1 MKKAFNFF
9 LSALT
14 LVTSLN
20 VPTSV
25 VAEEIPTAT
34 AGTENV
40 QVKATQEPT
49 QEAESTPSASTEPT
63 ASSETDKSTTEA
75 NKATEVLDIVDDS
88 TSDDD
93 IFTYSVEYAEDYSK
107 ATVKIFYTK
116 EDDVYLDLGNAD
128 DFAELAETGKF
139 AVNEEQTSD
148 LVLAFD
154 AYENGSYVFKAI
166 AYSNEDDSEV
176 ASGEKTLEITDIGKE
191 VSTPEPTEDPEEEFT
206 FDSGSIVDC
215 SVEDLVKY
223 INSGKT
229 LMFMIG
235 NEESDE
241 TYQRIITAYAS
252 LQESVSGQ
260 TDTTFLKVTS
270 GDDAQIKALTAL
282 TMNSDDITNIVAAY
296 NDLVKDSTGHAVVG
310 FVYNKYITEAVREAD
325 DTDEYTVE
333 DQAVRNWSVKYNHS
347 GDDAVEEAQTEAEN
361 DSGIMVASNNTS
373 GNPSVEVGTE
383 WKYKASGN
391 NYQEFTAPESGTYY
405 VELWGADGDSDT
417 GSWTN
422 SYINSQQPP
431 TTTGIGGQAGTVK
444 GYVHLDKGQ
453 TIYLSLGYRNGMN
466 NHGTY
471 GGGGIGWGQSR
482 GYRSGG
488 GGAGAIY
495 LSKVSGNG
503 ELANYENY
511 QDQILMVAGGGGGA
525 EDFYTA
531 TWSGNGYYCSS
542 NVCVNSRGGNG
553 GKNPTS
559 GTSTGPTASTSGY
572 KFGVGQDYNS
582 YENSSSGA
590 GGAGLMGGISA
601 DGNHNILKGG
611 TGAGGSSYI
620 NETYIKGGTYVD
632 GTALGWDYDKTE
644 KRWLTVWDDGQNAG
658 AIIKMAALDEYT
670 LTINYLDVNDD
681 SVVAEQH
688 VSTHA
693 YGEAYSVTSP
703 DVLGYTLA
711 EKSLTD
717 AVVDG
722 TMPAHD
728 VTINVYY
735 DYPRL
740 VVHYKEWG
748 TEETLHDDY
757 VERLQVGTDYSVD
770 SPSIDGYE
778 FYETEDKSTPV
789 AGTKKEGEEEFTVYY
804 VKRWEPTKHIIA
816 VNGYAISEEQCEAG
830 VELKVGDIVTYEIRY
845 ENRRNVARTETITD
859 ELPLNLRYVE
869 GSATNSDTQV
879 FTSTTKDNQDTLEWV
894 ITSEP
899 TSEGSVTFN
908 AEVIETDENLNT
920 VINWDRNDPVLK
932 YSVVKE
938 SDPKAGTTVSYGQE
952 VVYNLIVKNTGEVT
966 VHNLVVVDPIPENS
980 EYSWVNHSYKGEYV
994 EDGNYVKYQIDEL
1007 LPGAVAKLQFKV
1019 KVTKQLK
1026 GTETDELVNV
1036 AYYQNFNPGTEIPSD
1051 KEIIE
1056 KGVPT
1061 NEIIHPL
1068 VGVQLDAV
1076 KSSNPVSGSS
1086 INPGSEVEYH
1096 VTIANTTPTYQVITG
1111 AQALDNPT
1119 TYESGT
1125 DFTYSYTVSD
1135 SGVYALSDIAVN
1147 VDDVDQVTIS
1157 NVTRMHLNTDSI
1169 DSSIWNIVN
1178 GTTTTTFIPKDVATN
1193 GFPTKTQVVSL
1204 LESLSWTMDSLQIAS
1219 GSGNVVS
1226 ADNEHDGEMNN
1237 AVPDGYLVKIFSAS
1251 VSAESSTN
1259 KTAHVDFGTVSSDY
1273 TTNPTYFDFGSYVD
1287 MSGEK
1292 AHVYTYAGNDGN
1304 YKNVKVHL
1312 VAYKTSADEELIT
1325 VGMAKAY
1332 EEKYGDTSD
1341 MSSATTNIHITDEIP
1356 SYMTYVE
1363 GSAYLKRNGVE
1374 EQLISTGANF
1384 DVRYTGNGGY
1394 YYLDNIAFNN
1404 VSRFNRIEITYP
1416 TSLTVDGGNNG
1427 SLVKEGIT
1435 DMDSAITYLKS
1446 LKFYGNATTATGSIT
1461 VKLRYYS
1468 KEVEASFSTQF
1479 WQNGGWYSEGNI
1491 TVIADGYY
1499 QLEAAGAQGGSGWG
1513 SSAYGGA
1520 GGYVKGTIYLTA
1532 GTKLYYLGGNR
1543 GFNNMGGKKFDDR
1556 IYNGGGYN
1564 TSEAASA
1571 GGAAYWALTDRG
1583 ALANYNNYRS
1593 EVLLVAGGGGAGQG
1607 AGAGGASNAGGNSF
1621 GQGANASSNPG
1632 GGGWTGGSAGRG
1644 GTNYIKEG
1652 LINTESKA
1660 GVNSNP
1666 RTNDNGYNAAAA
1678 YGRIT
1683 YMGTDVNNLVAQT
1696 AYKYNIVD
1704 ETNATG
1710 TTTIP
1715 QSTGTFGTCAY
1726 KVIDGKPSI
1735 ECVANDI
1742 EAGKNVELVFKATVD
1757 ANVPN
1762 SVASVENTAYYDSSF
1777 DKYTE
1782 LPGTKGETNTNTVI
1796 HYLTGN
1802 QPVISAVK
1810 SSDPV
1815 TGTVIRRGQDIT
1827 YSIQLTNTGTSTAKY
1842 VHVRDYI
1849 PEFSSYKANTITN
1862 GGVYVSEGNYVEW
1875 VVENI
1880 APGESKTVQFT
1891 VTSSR
1896 NMKTTDRIKNTA
1908 LYEIKDTNP
1917 GEPGTIDDDPSNKT
1931 NETDHGTTEQAV
1943 DPNFEITATKSA
1955 NPSSGDYV
1963 KRSSEIEYVISV
1975 TNTIKSDAAMDYI
1988 LVGDAI
1994 PEGTTFKEFV
2004 NYTAA
2009 KESPNIDVRTYYSEE
2024 ENTAKWIV
2032 ENLAKGDTV
2041 ELRFI
2046 VTVDKECELT
2056 EITNIAKFKKLS
2068 HFIDEDQT
2076 IIDENNFSSPDTLDF
2091 DKDLLD
2097 TNTNVTTHYLWQP
2110 NVTVVKSSDPET
2122 GTVVPRGGKITY
2134 TLSVTNTGDDV
2145 ANYVNIEDFIP
2156 KNTTYV
2162 TTSARTEVDT
2172 DKAGTSSE
2180 NGTVKS
2186 VQYVLYDLAVGET
2199 RTVSFSVTVN
2209 NDAQSGVFID
2219 NVAYYK
2225 NHETEHGK
2233 PGTDTFVNP
2242 DVETNKTRHTVEL
2255 SDDIILTG
2263 GSGWKYLPF
2272 IGGGVLVL
2280 VVIIVLIASKKKK
2293 DDSEDEANS
2302 SFSDEKE

>member
-20 VPTSV
+20 VPTNV

-34 AGTENV
+34 AGAENV
-40 QVKATQEPT
+40 QVEATQEPT
-49 QEAESTPSASTEPT
+49 SEALSTPSASAEAT
-63 ASSETDKSTTEA
+63 ATSETDKSATEA
-75 NKATEVLDIVDDS
+75 SSASEVLDIVDD
-88 TSDDD
+88 TTGDDD
-93 IFTYSVEYAEDYSK
+93 TFTYSVEYAEDYSK
-107 ATVKIFYTK
+107 ATVKISYTK
-116 EDDVYLDLGNAD
+116 EDDVYLDLGNAE

-139 AVNEEQTSD
+139 AVNEKQTSD

-176 ASGEKTLEITDIGKE
+176 ASGEKTLDITDIGK
-191 VSTPEPTEDPEEEFT
+191 VISTPEPTEEPEPDFV
-206 FDSGSIVDC
+206 FDSGSIIDC

-270 GDDAQIKALTAL
+270 ADDNTIKALTAL
-282 TMNSDDITNIVAAY
+282 TMNSEDVTNIVAAY
-296 NDLVKDSTGHAVVG
+296 NDLVKGSTGHAVVG

-347 GDDAVEEAQTEAEN
+347 GDDAVEEAQNEAEN

-373 GNPSVEVGTE
+373 GNPSVEIGTE
-383 WKYKASGN
+383 WNYKASGN

-417 GSWTN
+417 GNWTN

-542 NVCVNSRGGNG
+542 NVCVNARGGNG
-553 GKNPTS
+553 GKNATS
-559 GTSTGPTASTSGY
+559 GTSTGPTGKVNGY
-572 KFGVGQDYNS
+572 KFGVGEDYNS
-582 YENSSSGA
+582 YENSSSGG
-590 GGAGLMGGISA
+590 GGAGLIGGGAA
-601 DGNHNILKGG
+601 DGNHNVLKGG
-611 TGAGGSSYI
+611 TGAGGTSYI
-620 NETYIKGGTYVD
+620 NETYVKGGTYVD
-632 GTALGWDYDKTE
+632 GTELGWDYDKTE

-658 AIIKMAALDEYT
+658 AIIKMAAFDEYT

-681 SVVAEQH
+681 SVIAEQH

-740 VVHYKEWG
+740 VVHYREWE

-757 VERLQVGTDYSVD
+757 VERLHVGTDYSVD
-770 SPSIDGYE
+770 SPDIDGYE

-804 VKRWEPTKHIIA
+804 VKKWEPTKHIAA

-859 ELPLNLRYVE
+859 ELPVNLRYVD
-869 GSATNSDTQV
+869 GSATNTDTQV
-879 FTSTTKDNQDTLEWV
+879 FTLTTEEDQDTLEWV

-908 AEVIETDENLNT
+908 AEVIATDENLNT
-920 VINWDRNDPVLK
+920 VINWDRNDPILN

-938 SDPKAGTTVSYGQE
+938 SDPVAGTTVSYGQE

-980 EYSWVNHSYKGEYV
+980 EYSWVNHSYNGEYV
-994 EDGNYVKYQIDEL
+994 EDGNYVRYQIGEL

-1061 NEIIHPL
+1061 NEIVHPL
-1068 VGVQLDAV
+1068 VGVQLEAV
-1076 KSSNPVSGSS
+1076 KSSNPVSGSNVS
-1086 INPGSEVEYH
+1086 TGSEIEYH

-1111 AQALDNPT
+1111 AQPLDTPT
-1119 TYESGT
+1119 TYSSGT
-1125 DFTYSYTVSD
+1125 DFTYSYTVSN
-1135 SGVYALSDIAVN
+1135 SGVYTLSDIAVN
-1147 VDDVDQVTIS
+1147 VDNVDQITIS
-1157 NVTRMHLNTDSI
+1157 NVTRMHLNSDNI
-1169 DSSIWNIVN
+1169 DSSVWNVVN
-1178 GTTTTTFIPKDVATN
+1178 GATTTTFVPKDVATN
-1193 GFPTKTQVVSL
+1193 GFPTKEQVISL
-1204 LESLSWTMDSLQIAS
+1204 LESLSWTMDSLQIAG

-1226 ADNEHDGEMNN
+1226 ADNEHSGEMNN
-1237 AVPDGYLVKIFSAS
+1237 AVPNGYLVKIFSAS
-1251 VSAESSTN
+1251 VSASNSTN

-1273 TTNPTYFDFGSYVD
+1273 TNSPTYFDFGSYVA
-1287 MSGEK
+1287 MGGQK

-1312 VAYKTSADEELIT
+1312 VAYKTSADEKLIT

-1332 EEKYGDTSD
+1332 TEKYGDTSD

-1356 SYMTYVE
+1356 SYMTYVD

-1374 EQLISTGANF
+1374 ERLINTGTNF

-1394 YYLDNIAFNN
+1394 YYLDNIAFSN

-1416 TSLTVDGGNNG
+1416 TSLTVSGGSNG

-1435 DMDSAITYLKS
+1435 DMDSAIEYLES
-1446 LKFYGNATTATGSIT
+1446 LKFYGDATTATGSIT

-1468 KEVEASFSTQF
+1468 KEVVDSFSSKTF
-1479 WQNGGWYSEGNI
+1479 SYAGSFVMTSLYSAEQSF
-1491 TVIADGYY
+1491 TALVSGYY
-1499 QLEAAGAQGGSGWG
+1499 QLEAWGASAGHYNGKYSSGGYVAGAVWLNAGEKVYVQVGYNSYSNMGGS
-1513 SSAYGGA
+1513 SPSAYG
-1520 GGYVKGTIYLTA
+1520 YP
-1532 GTKLYYLGGNR
+1532 YYR
-1543 GFNNMGGKKFDDR
+1543 YS
-1556 IYNGGGYN
+1556 YNGGGRN
-1564 TSEAASA
+1564 LTSDCSQGGGATSFTTSSGPEIQNFSSKQGDVIMVA
-1571 GGAAYWALTDRG
+1571 GGAGLD
-1583 ALANYNNYRS
+1583 
-1593 EVLLVAGGGGAGQG
+1593 
-1607 AGAGGASNAGGNSF
+1607 GAGGTGGGNGF
-1621 GQGANASSNPG
+1621 GKGADSNGGNGG
-1632 GGGWTGGSAGRG
+1632 GGGWSGGTASKG
-1644 GTNYIKEG
+1644 GTNHIATSHNGKTI
-1652 LINTESKA
+1652 LNTSSKS
-1660 GVNSNP
+1660 GVGSSH
-1666 RTNDNGYNAAAA
+1666 A
-1678 YGRIT
+1678 IVT
-1683 YMGTDVNNLVAQT
+1683 YMGTDANNLVAQT
-1696 AYKYNIVD
+1696 AYTYNIVD

-1726 KVIDGKPSI
+1726 KTIDGKPSI
-1735 ECVANDI
+1735 ECVANDV

-1757 ANVPN
+1757 ANTPS
-1762 SVASVENTAYYDSSF
+1762 SVGSVENTAYYDSSF

-1782 LPGTKGETNTNTVI
+1782 LPGTKAETNTNTVI

-1815 TGTVIRRGQDIT
+1815 TGTVIKRGQDIT
-1827 YSIQLTNTGTSTAKY
+1827 YFIQLTNTGTSTAKY

-1891 VTSSR
+1891 VTSDS
-1896 NMKTTDRIKNTA
+1896 NMKTSERIKNTA
-1908 LYEIKDTNP
+1908 LYEIEDANP
-1917 GEPGTIDDDPSNKT
+1917 GEPGTIDDVPSNKT
-1931 NETDHGTTEQAV
+1931 NETDHGVTETTV
-1943 DPNFEITATKSA
+1943 DKEPLITVSKDADPTSGSYVARGSEITYRLT
-1955 NPSSGDYV
+1955 V
-1963 KRSSEIEYVISV
+1963 E
-1975 TNTIKSDAAMDYI
+1975 NTGEMVQAYS
-1988 LVGDAI
+1988 LVGDKI
-1994 PEGTTFKEFV
+1994 PEGTTFKQFKDYE
-2004 NYTAA
+2004 NALN
-2009 KESPNIDVRTYYSEE
+2009 SPNIDVRTYYSEDSNE
-2024 ENTAKWIV
+2024 AKWIV
-2032 ENLAKGDTV
+2032 ENLAKGDFVTLV
-2041 ELRFI
+2041 FT
-2046 VTVDKECELT
+2046 VTVDKECELS
-2056 EITNIAKFKKLS
+2056 EIINKAKYVGLNILKETDKQIIETNDLESK
-2068 HFIDEDQT
+2068 T
-2076 IIDENNFSSPDTLDF
+2076 TNDF
-2091 DKDLLD
+2091 DDSLLTKE
-2097 TNTNVTTHYLWQP
+2097 TNNTKHYLLQP
-2110 NVTVVKSSDPET
+2110 NVTVVKSSDPES

-2156 KNTTYV
+2156 KNTTYMN
-2162 TTSARTEVDT
+2162 TSARTEIDT

-2180 NGTVKS
+2180 NGEVKS

-2225 NHETEHGK
+2225 SYETEHGK
-2233 PGTDTFVNP
+2233 PGTDTFINP
-2242 DVETNKTRHTVEL
+2242 DIETNKTRHTVEL

-2280 VVIIVLIASKKKK
+2280 VVIIILIASKKKK
-2293 DDSEDEANS
+2293 ENGEGEADSS
-2302 SFSDEKE
+2302 SSEEKE

>member
-20 VPTSV
+20 VPTNV

-34 AGTENV
+34 AGAENV
-40 QVKATQEPT
+40 QVEATQEPT
-49 QEAESTPSASTEPT
+49 SEALSTPSASAEAT
-63 ASSETDKSTTEA
+63 ATSETDKSATEA
-75 NKATEVLDIVDDS
+75 SSASEVLDIVDD
-88 TSDDD
+88 TTGDDD
-93 IFTYSVEYAEDYSK
+93 TFTYSVEYAEDYSK
-107 ATVKIFYTK
+107 ATVKISYTK
-116 EDDVYLDLGNAD
+116 EDDVYLDLGNAE

-139 AVNEEQTSD
+139 AVNEKQTSD

-176 ASGEKTLEITDIGKE
+176 ASGEKTLDITDIGKV
-191 VSTPEPTEDPEEEFT
+191 VSTPEPTEEPEPDFV
-206 FDSGSIVDC
+206 FDSGSIIDC
-215 SVEDLVKY
+215 SVEELVKY

-270 GDDAQIKALTAL
+270 ADDNTIKALTAL
-282 TMNSDDITNIVAAY
+282 TMNSEDVTNIVAAY

-310 FVYNKYITEAVREAD
+310 FVYNKYITEVVREAD

-347 GDDAVEEAQTEAEN
+347 GDDAVEEAQNEAEN

-373 GNPSVEVGTE
+373 GNPSVEIGTE
-383 WKYKASGN
+383 WNYKASGN

-417 GSWTN
+417 GNWTN

-503 ELANYENY
+503 ELANYENN

-542 NVCVNSRGGNG
+542 NVCVNARGGNG
-553 GKNPTS
+553 GKNATS
-559 GTSTGPTASTSGY
+559 GTSTGPTGKVNGY
-572 KFGVGQDYNS
+572 KFGVGEDYNS
-582 YENSSSGA
+582 YENSSSGG
-590 GGAGLMGGISA
+590 GGAGLIGGGAA
-601 DGNHNILKGG
+601 DGNHNVLKGG
-611 TGAGGSSYI
+611 TGAGGTSYI
-620 NETYIKGGTYVD
+620 NETYVKGGTYVD
-632 GTALGWDYDKTE
+632 GTELGWDYDKTE

-658 AIIKMAALDEYT
+658 AIIKMAAFDEYT

-740 VVHYKEWG
+740 VVHYREWG

-757 VERLQVGTDYSVD
+757 VERLHVGTDYSVD
-770 SPSIDGYE
+770 SPDIDGYE

-804 VKRWEPTKHIIA
+804 VKKWEPTKHIAA

-859 ELPLNLRYVE
+859 ELPVNLRYVE
-869 GSATNSDTQV
+869 GSATNTDTQV
-879 FTSTTKDNQDTLEWV
+879 FTLTTEDDQDTLEWV
-894 ITSEP
+894 ISSEP

-908 AEVIETDENLNT
+908 AEVIATDENLNT
-920 VINWDRNDPVLK
+920 VINWDRNDPILN

-938 SDPKAGTTVSYGQE
+938 SDPVAGTTVSYGQE

-980 EYSWVNHSYKGEYV
+980 EYSWVNHSYNGEYV
-994 EDGNYVKYQIDEL
+994 EDGNYVRYQIGEL

-1061 NEIIHPL
+1061 NEIVHPL
-1068 VGVQLDAV
+1068 VGVQLEAV
-1076 KSSNPVSGSS
+1076 KSSNPVSGSNVS
-1086 INPGSEVEYH
+1086 TGSEIEYH

-1111 AQALDNPT
+1111 AQPLDTPT
-1119 TYESGT
+1119 TYTSGT
-1125 DFTYSYTVSD
+1125 DFTYSYTVSN
-1135 SGVYALSDIAVN
+1135 SGVYTLSNIAVN
-1147 VDDVDQVTIS
+1147 VDNVDQITIS
-1157 NVTRMHLNTDSI
+1157 NVTRMHLNSDNI
-1169 DSSIWNIVN
+1169 DSSVWNVVN
-1178 GTTTTTFIPKDVATN
+1178 GATTTTFVPKDVATN
-1193 GFPTKTQVVSL
+1193 GFPIKEQVISL
-1204 LESLSWTMDSLQIAS
+1204 LESLSWTMDSLQIAG
-1219 GSGNVVS
+1219 GSGNTVS
-1226 ADNEHDGEMNN
+1226 ADNEHSGEMNN
-1237 AVPDGYLVKIFSAS
+1237 AVPAGYLVKIFSAS
-1251 VSAESSTN
+1251 VSASNSTN
-1259 KTAHVDFGTVSSDY
+1259 KTAHVDFGTVSSNY
-1273 TTNPTYFDFGSYVD
+1273 TNSPTYFDFGSYVA
-1287 MSGEK
+1287 MGGQK

-1312 VAYKTSADEELIT
+1312 VAYKTSANEELIT

-1332 EEKYGDTSD
+1332 TEKYGDTSD
-1341 MSSATTNIHITDEIP
+1341 MSSATTNIHVTDEIP

-1363 GSAYLKRNGVE
+1363 GSAYLKRNGAE
-1374 EQLISTGANF
+1374 ERLINTGANF

-1416 TSLTVDGGNNG
+1416 TSLTVSGGSNG

-1435 DMDSAITYLKS
+1435 DMDSAIEYLES
-1446 LKFYGNATTATGSIT
+1446 LKFYGDATTATGSIT

-1468 KEVEASFSTQF
+1468 KEVEATFSSQYY
-1479 WQNGGWYSEGNI
+1479 NGSGNYVEGTVNI
-1491 TVIADGYY
+1491 IADGYY
-1499 QLEAAGAQGGSGWG
+1499 QLEAAGAQGGSNWG

-1520 GGYVKGTIYLTA
+1520 GGYVKGTVYLTA
-1532 GTKLYYLGGNR
+1532 GTSLYFLGGLR
-1543 GFNNMGGKKFDDR
+1543 GWNNMGGQKADIKY
-1556 IYNGGGYN
+1556 YNGAGYN

-1571 GGAAYWALTDRG
+1571 GGAAHWATTNRG
-1583 ALANYNNYRS
+1583 QLANYNSYRS

-1607 AGAGGASNAGGNSF
+1607 AGAGGASNAGGGSF

-1644 GTNYIKEG
+1644 GTNYIASG

-1660 GVNSNP
+1660 GVNGTSRDN
-1666 RTNDNGYNAAAA
+1666 NNGYNAAGA

-1726 KVIDGKPSI
+1726 KTIDGKPSI
-1735 ECVANDI
+1735 ECVANDV

-1757 ANVPN
+1757 ANTPS
-1762 SVASVENTAYYDSSF
+1762 SVGSVENTAYYDSSF

-1782 LPGTKGETNTNTVI
+1782 LPGTKAETSTNTVI

-1810 SSDPV
+1810 SSDPESGTIKAGDSIKYFITV
-1815 TGTVIRRGQDIT
+1815 TND
-1827 YSIQLTNTGTSTAKY
+1827 GTSTAKY

-1849 PEFSSYKANTITN
+1849 PNFATYGNYISD
-1862 GGVYVSEGNYVEW
+1862 GGAYVSEGNYVEW
-1875 VVENI
+1875 VI
-1880 APGESKTVQFT
+1880 TDLKPLESRTVQFI
-1891 VTSSR
+1891 VKSSTKMVSSSKII
-1896 NMKTTDRIKNTA
+1896 NKA
-1908 LYEIKDTNP
+1908 LYELYSTDP
-1917 GEPGTIDDDPSNKT
+1917 GDPGLIETDPTQET
-1931 NETDHGTTEQAV
+1931 NEVIHSIVEPTADKEPELTSSKSSNPVNYSFVHRTD
-1943 DPNFEITATKSA
+1943 
-1955 NPSSGDYV
+1955 
-1963 KRSSEIEYVISV
+1963 EIEYILEFE
-1975 TNTIKSDAAMDYI
+1975 NTGEMVQSHL
-1988 LVGDAI
+1988 LVGDPI
-1994 PEGTTFKEFV
+1994 PTGTTFKEFED
-2004 NYTAA
+2004 YTGGE
-2009 KESPNIDVRTYYSEE
+2009 KSPNLNVDTYYSSEDGE
-2024 ENTAKWIV
+2024 AKWIV
-2032 ENLAKGDTV
+2032 RNLVSGDKVTLKFV
-2041 ELRFI
+2041 
-2046 VTVDKECELT
+2046 VTVDKECMQ
-2056 EITNIAKFKKLS
+2056 
-2068 HFIDEDQT
+2068 DT
-2076 IIDENNFSSPDTLDF
+2076 IINTAWYRGLNVNETSDHEIINQNNLDTRSDEVTNF
-2091 DKDLLD
+2091 DKGLLD
-2097 TNTNVTTHYLWQP
+2097 THTNSTTHYLSQP

-2156 KNTTYV
+2156 KNTTYMN
-2162 TTSARTEVDT
+2162 TSARTEIDT

-2180 NGTVKS
+2180 NGEVKS
-2186 VQYVLYDLAVGET
+2186 VQYVLYDLAAGET

-2219 NVAYYK
+2219 NVAYYD
-2225 NHETEHGK
+2225 NYEIDHGK
-2233 PGTDTFVNP
+2233 PGTDTFINP
-2242 DVETNKTRHTVEL
+2242 DIETNKTRHTVEL

-2280 VVIIVLIASKKKK
+2280 VVIIILIASKKKK
-2293 DDSEDEANS
+2293 ENGESETNS
-2302 SFSDEKE
+2302 SSSEEKE